1 MGEGGAPELGVC
13 ALTAAS
19 SKDETATETDG
30 LGSAQ
35 RTDVKQ
41 KETFMEKRIKRI
53 FSKLDNSEVQTLRN
67 AVPASKYNPAGSTA
81 ARRPELL
88 SSDPGVPPTPPPVCL
103 LIASAAGSLQ
113 RLI

>member
-13 ALTAAS
+13 APTAES
-19 SKDETATETDG
+19 SKDETATETDA

-53 FSKLDNSEVQTLRN
+53 FSK
-67 AVPASKYNPAGSTA
+67 
-81 ARRPELL
+81 
-88 SSDPGVPPTPPPVCL
+88 
-103 LIASAAGSLQ
+103 
-113 RLI
+113 

>member
-41 KETFMEKRIKRI
+41 KETFMEKRIKRF
-53 FSKLDNSEVQTLRN
+53 FSK
-67 AVPASKYNPAGSTA
+67 
-81 ARRPELL
+81 
-88 SSDPGVPPTPPPVCL
+88 
-103 LIASAAGSLQ
+103 
-113 RLI
+113 